1 MAQKPRIQYV
11 GEFFLYGSEAPKVA
25 PKPKKTTP
33 KMPTLHLEKLQKIYI
48 DPLALCCVLVAVG
61 MMTVLLLGAFHMKEL
76 REQYD
81 AAQEQLME
89 LKRENASLSHAYHT
103 RYDLEEIRANAEK
116 MGMID
121 AKDADRFTV
130 RFSVPVPEE
139 EPTAWDEFIWFLSGL
154 FSNAK
159 RS

>member
-25 PKPKKTTP
+25 PKSKKAPPKKP
-33 KMPTLHLEKLQKIYI
+33 ALHLEKLQKIYI
-48 DPLALCCVLVAVG
+48 DPLALCCVLVAVV
-61 MMTVLLLGAFHMKEL
+61 MMTVLLQGAFHMKEL

-89 LKRENASLSHAYHT
+89 LKRENASLSHSYHT
-103 RYDLEEIRANAEK
+103 RYDLEEIRESAEK

-121 AKDADRFTV
+121 AQEADRFTV

-139 EPTAWDEFIWFLSGL
+139 EPSAWDEFLWLLSGL

-159 RS
+159 RN

>member
-11 GEFFLYGSEAPKVA
+11 GEFFLYGSEAPKA
-25 PKPKKTTP
+25 DPKPKKTLP
-33 KMPTLHLEKLQKIYI
+33 KRPTLHLERIQKIYI
-48 DPLALCCVLVAVG
+48 DPLALGCVLVAVI
-61 MMTVLLLGAFHMKEL
+61 MMAVLLLGAFHMKEL

-89 LKRENASLSHAYHT
+89 LKRENASLSHSYHT
-103 RYDLEEIRANAEK
+103 QYDLEEIRESAEK

-121 AKDADRFTV
+121 AAEADRFTV

-139 EPTAWDEFIWFLSGL
+139 EPSAWDEFLWLLSGL

-159 RS
+159 HN